1 MNIAIKE
8 DGVVDMLGTLSLRCK
23 DRRRWILL
31 DCSLVKREWKLK
43 NHVSKQYVFGY
54 NVLI

>member
-31 DCSLVKREWKLK
+31 DCLLVKREWKLK